1 MIRIAIQAKGRLN
14 ESSLA
19 LLNNVGMD
27 IDDTKRKYLAKSQ
40 AFPLEVL
47 YLRDDDIPETV
58 SSGAADI
65 GIVGYNEVVERGFDL
80 KVEQK
85 LAFGQCRLSLAIP
98 KSEQYPGPQ
107 YFEGKRIATSYP
119 RILKRYLEE
128 NKINAEIHEIAGS
141 VEIAPSIG
149 VSDAIFDIVS
159 SGGTLAQNSLQEVE
173 VVLESQAVLVSSP
186 CIDPEKRALLE
197 QLKFRFQSII
207 DAKGKKYLL
216 MNIPTE
222 AVEAAIRIIPAMR
235 SPTVM
240 PLALEGWSSLHS
252 VVNEK
257 ELWDKVEQLRKI
269 GAEGILVLDLEK
281 III

>member
-14 ESSLA
+14 ESSMA

-58 SSGAADI
+58 YSGAADI
-65 GIVGYNEVVERGFDL
+65 GIVGYNEVVERGFYL

-98 KSEQYPGPQ
+98 KAEPYPGPQ

-216 MNIPTE
+216 MNIPTSS
-222 AVEAAIRIIPAMR
+222 VEDAIRIIPAMR

-257 ELWDKVEQLRKI
+257 DLWDKVGQLRKI